1 MSARARRARPLFG
14 RCMKCDNCRAMG
26 ETTGGALR
34 RGSDRIVGGVCS
46 GLAAYFGV
54 DALLVRIVFVILAFL
69 PPGVGIG
76 VILYLVLWL
85 LMEPPEGAP
94 TSATSN
100 IGARL
105 RAMGDELR
113 EDFRTGFRTHESG
126 PATTPP
132 SGSPPPTGAPVPP
145 VRGGWWGPALRDR
158 PRGLW
163 AGISLTA
170 LRAYLPID
178 NLGLLRSIRWE
189 IVGPVVLIAVGLLV
203 LARRR

>member
-1 MSARARRARPLFG
+1 
-14 RCMKCDNCRAMG
+14 MG

-69 PPGVGIG
+69 PPGAGIG
-76 VILYLVLWL
+76 VILYLVLWF
-85 LMEPPEGAP
+85 LMEPPQGAP
-94 TSATSN
+94 TSATRN

-113 EDFRTGFRTHESG
+113 EDFRTGFHTHASG
-126 PATTPP
+126 PTTPP
-132 SGSPPPTGAPVPP
+132 APPEGPAGSPPPPGGQAPPP
-145 VRGGWWGPALRDR
+145 SQGGWSGPGPRNR

-163 AGISLTA
+163 AGIILIA
-170 LRAYLPID
+170 IGAYLLVD
-178 NLGLLRSIRWE
+178 NLGLLRGLRWE

-203 LARRR
+203 LIRRR

>member
-1 MSARARRARPLFG
+1 
-14 RCMKCDNCRAMG
+14 MG

-46 GLAAYFGV
+46 GLAAYFGL

-76 VILYLVLWL
+76 VILYLVLWF
-85 LMEPPEGAP
+85 LMEPPEGTP
-94 TSATSN
+94 TSATRN
-100 IGARL
+100 VGGRL

-113 EDFRTGFRTHESG
+113 EDFRTGFRTHDRST
-126 PATTPP
+126 AAPP
-132 SGSPPPTGAPVPP
+132 STDSPPPPGAAMPP
-145 VRGGWWGPALRDR
+145 ARGGWWRPALRDR

-163 AGISLTA
+163 AGIILIA
-170 LRAYLPID
+170 LGAYLLID
-178 NLGLLRSIRWE
+178 NLGLLRGIRWD

>member
-1 MSARARRARPLFG
+1 
-14 RCMKCDNCRAMG
+14 MG

-34 RGSDRIVGGVCS
+34 RGSDRFVAGVCS
-46 GLAAYFGV
+46 GLAAYFGL

-69 PPGVGIG
+69 PPGLGIG
-76 VILYLVLWL
+76 VMLYLALWF

-94 TSATSN
+94 SSATRN

-113 EDFRTGFRTHESG
+113 EDFRTGFRSREG
-126 PATTPP
+126 ATATPP
-132 SGSPPPTGAPVPP
+132 TDSPRPPGGPMPA
-145 VRGGWWGPALRDR
+145 RAGWWGPALRNR

-163 AGISLTA
+163 AGIILIA
-170 LRAYLPID
+170 LGAYLLID
-178 NLGLLRSIRWE
+178 NLGLFRSIRWD
-189 IVGPVVLIAVGLLV
+189 IVGPVVLIAIGLLV